1 MQSLAIN
8 KLLRMAPCGGMRSAP
23 TGGRGT
29 RPGGGPERTGG
40 GGPERAGGYVTSTQF
55 RVRSMAFFQPA

>member
-8 KLLRMAPCGGMRSAP
+8 KLLRMAPCGG
-23 TGGRGT
+23 TGGR
-29 RPGGGPERTGG
+29 R
-40 GGPERAGGYVTSTQF
+40 PERAGGYVTSTQF